1 MSPKGRRTA
10 WFLAVAAVVVAV
22 DQVTKAFMRSFL
34 AEGSSMTLVPGVLDL
49 RLVYNEGAAFSLGE
63 GFSWLFM
70 AVAVA
75 IAVGSA
81 LYVLLGSPGVGLSAA
96 LGAVAG
102 GGVGNLIDRAVSGC
116 VTDFF
121 MPTFTNFAVFNVA
134 DVAITVGFAFAL
146 VLFWR
151 EDGRRHAAEEPAT
164 GEAGK
169 RLEEVRP
176 GGAGGDAR

>member
-1 MSPKGRRTA
+1 MGPKGRRAA
-10 WFLAVAAVVVAV
+10 WFFLVAAAVVAV
-22 DQVTKAFMRSFL
+22 DQATKALMRSLL
-34 AEGSSMTLVPGVLDL
+34 AEGDSVTLVPGVLDL

-70 AVAVA
+70 AVAAA
-75 IAVGSA
+75 IALGSA
-81 LYVLLGSPGVGLSAA
+81 AYVLLGSPGSGLSAA

-102 GGVGNLIDRAVSGC
+102 GGVGNLVDRAASGC

-134 DVAITVGFAFAL
+134 DVAITAGFVFAL
-146 VLFWR
+146 ALFWR
-151 EDGRRHAAEEPAT
+151 EDARRHAAEGAPSREGART
-164 GEAGK
+164 
-169 RLEEVRP
+169 